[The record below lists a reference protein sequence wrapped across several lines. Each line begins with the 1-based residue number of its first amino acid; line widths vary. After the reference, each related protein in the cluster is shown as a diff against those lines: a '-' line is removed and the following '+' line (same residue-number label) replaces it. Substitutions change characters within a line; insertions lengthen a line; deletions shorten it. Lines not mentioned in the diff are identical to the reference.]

1 MKNILDLRIF
11 VETAHQG
18 SLSAC
23 ARKMDLSP
31 AVVSA
36 SVKRLEAEL
45 NTLLFVRSTR
55 KLRLTQKGES
65 FLTQCRNA
73 LEILDQAAISLQTQT
88 PELTGTIQL
97 SAPSDLGRNFLVPW
111 FDEFLAEHNKVNLRL
126 ELSDS
131 PSDLFSQPVDLA
143 IRYGVP
149 KDSSLI
155 AKSLCKNNQPVLV
168 ASPEYLKKFGT
179 PTEPNDLLQHNCL
192 CHGLNNVLHSRWSFF
207 KDGQNQLVEV
217 TGDRQCKD
225 GDVTRR
231 WAVAGRGIAYKSKLD
246 VAEDCLAGRL
256 KIIKLGGWQ
265 GEALPLNL
273 VCAERRLLSP
283 TVRALETFLRD
294 KMKTLLA
301 DERLI

>member
-55 KLRLTQKGES
+55 KLRLTQKGEA
-65 FLTQCRNA
+65 FLSQCRNA
-73 LEILDQAAISLQTQT
+73 LEILDQAAMSLQTDT

-97 SAPSDLGRNFLVPW
+97 SAPSDLGRNLLVPW
-111 FDEFLAEHNKVNLRL
+111 FNEFQAIHSKVTFRL

-131 PSDLFSQPVDLA
+131 PSDLYSQPVDLA

-149 KDSSLI
+149 KDSGLI
-155 AKSLCKNNQPVLV
+155 ARPLSQENQPVAV
-168 ASPEYLKKFGT
+168 AAPEYLKKFGV
-179 PTEPNDLLQHNCL
+179 PKDPMALLQHNCL
-192 CHGLNNVLHSRWSFF
+192 CHGHNNILHSRWNFY
-207 KDGQNQLVEV
+207 KQGEHQAIDVI
-217 TGDRQCKD
+217 GDRQCKD
-225 GDVTRR
+225 GDITRR
-231 WAVAGRGIAYKSKLD
+231 WAVAGQGIAYKSKLD
-246 VAEDCLAGRL
+246 VAEDLIAGRL
-256 KIIKLGGWQ
+256 VLLDLDGWR
-265 GEALPLNL
+265 GETLPLNL
-273 VCAERRLLSP
+273 MCAERRLLSP
-283 TVRALETFLRD
+283 MVKALEVFIRD
-294 KMKTLLA
+294 KISNLLSQT
-301 DERLI
+301 I